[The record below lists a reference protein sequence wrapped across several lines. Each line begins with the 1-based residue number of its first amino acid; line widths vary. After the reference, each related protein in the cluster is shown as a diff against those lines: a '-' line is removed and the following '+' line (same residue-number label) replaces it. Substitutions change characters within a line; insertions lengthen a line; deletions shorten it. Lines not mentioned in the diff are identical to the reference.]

1 MKIPNKK
8 IANKIVR
15 YLFAAFI
22 LIILFAGCEK
32 ESSISQVKNIIE
44 NEPDQKF
51 IKSRIVI
58 TENGVTY
65 AIVEAE
71 SVKVFSDTD
80 FTSLEGGILIDFFNR
95 EGEYVSTLTAGSGE
109 VWGLYNEVDS
119 LKAIDNVVIVS
130 EENDKRLETASYL
143 NWIAST
149 RYVYAEKNSVVKLI
163 SERAVEEG
171 INFVAK
177 DDLSEY
183 SMDNVS
189 GTIEGNDIN
198 LPGR

>member
-1 MKIPNKK
+1 MMEKTVIHF
-8 IANKIVR
+8 IMFSMIIVMV
-15 YLFAAFI
+15 L
-22 LIILFAGCEK
+22 LVCLGCEK
-32 ESSISQVKNIIE
+32 DSSISQVKTVEE

-71 SVKVFSDTD
+71 SVKVYSDSD
-80 FTSLEGGILIDFFNR
+80 FTSLEGGILIDFFDR
-95 EGEYVSTLTAGSGE
+95 DGEFISTLTSDRGE

-130 EENDKRLETASYL
+130 EENDKRLETPSYL

-149 RYVYAEKNSVVKLI
+149 RQVYAEKNSVVKLI
-163 SERAVEEG
+163 SGNSVEEG
-171 INFVAK
+171 TNFVAK
-177 DDLSEY
+177 DDFSEY

-189 GTIEGNDIN
+189 GTIESNDIN
-198 LPGR
+198 LPGK

>member
-1 MKIPNKK
+1 MNTGYFGS
-8 IANKIVR
+8 
-15 YLFAAFI
+15 YLFAVLI
-22 LIILFAGCEK
+22 MLIIFTGCEK
-32 ESSISQVKNIIE
+32 NTSISQVKNIVE

-58 TENGVTY
+58 TENGITY

-71 SVKVFSDTD
+71 SVKVYTDSD
-80 FTSLEGGILIDFFNR
+80 FTSLEGGILIDFFNKD
-95 EGEYVSTLTAGSGE
+95 GEFISTLTSDSGE

-119 LKAIDNVVIVS
+119 LKAKDNVVIVS
-130 EENDKRLETASYL
+130 ADKEKRLETSSYL
-143 NWIAST
+143 NWIASS
-149 RYVYAEKNSVVKLI
+149 REVYAEQNSVVKLI
-163 SERAVEEG
+163 SENAVEQG

-189 GTIEGNDIN
+189 GIIEGNDIN
-198 LPGR
+198 MPNR

>member
-1 MKIPNKK
+1 
-8 IANKIVR
+8 
-15 YLFAAFI
+15 
-22 LIILFAGCEK
+22 
-32 ESSISQVKNIIE
+32 VKTVDE

-51 IKSRIVI
+51 IQSRIVI

-65 AIVEAE
+65 AVVEAE
-71 SVKVFSDTD
+71 SVKVYTDRD
-80 FTSLEGGILIDFFNR
+80 FTSLEGGILIDFFDR
-95 EGEYVSTLTAGSGE
+95 DGEFVSTLTAKRGE

-130 EENDKRLETASYL
+130 EENDKRLETPSFM
-143 NWIAST
+143 NWVAST
-149 RYVYAEKNSVVKLI
+149 RTVYAEKSSVVKLI
-163 SERAVEEG
+163 SGNSVEEG
-171 INFVAK
+171 VNFVAK

-189 GTIEGNDIN
+189 GIIESNDIN